1 MCKCLV
7 PFPYN
12 YLLTNPI
19 WSVGSVL
26 ICRLMLNIRDPEVL
40 KEPNSGFLMT
50 STLVWSARTNE
61 MLPWWWCY
69 IVSLCVSWNY
79 KIWNILTCL
88 FWKVNLSIDH
98 RWTNGYWVFAETRS
112 SSGRE
117 IFTTEDIVKE
127 TEWAVSLRRINL
139 LSIYIKRL
147 MLGVGI
153 KTVLSNHK
161 WTSIPGEDFTR
172 DVEVSAWCASNGLV
186 CP

>member
-7 PFPYN
+7 PFPYK

-61 MLPWWWCY
+61 MLPSSWCY

-79 KIWNILTCL
+79 KTLLNLKHTYLLILESQL
-88 FWKVNLSIDH
+88 VDRSPMNEWLLSFRRNQIFKRERNFHH
-98 RWTNGYWVFAETRS
+98 RRHRKGDRVGSES
-112 SSGRE
+112 SSYKLAFYLYQAFDAGSRYQ
-117 IFTTEDIVKE
+117 
-127 TEWAVSLRRINL
+127 N
-139 LSIYIKRL
+139 
-147 MLGVGI
+147 
-153 KTVLSNHK
+153 
-161 WTSIPGEDFTR
+161 
-172 DVEVSAWCASNGLV
+172 SAKQ
-186 CP
+186 P